1 MIVWECLERWL
12 KSLKSGGRNTQVNL
26 KDCNDRSAVQLI
38 RTEVSESD
46 RFVPAAGVYGS
57 DKLDFVV
64 PRAAGC

>member
-1 MIVWECLERWL
+1 MIGWECLERWL

-26 KDCNDRSAVQLI
+26 QDCNDRSAVQLI